1 MFVPIAPRNLYLHA
15 TDSDTAIGEL
25 TTLLSDLQ
33 EAGLHTEVRAG
44 YGQTLLIFVQV
55 PRALLKKTVYRSRVK
70 DWLFGVTK
78 HYPGQLAD
86 SAVDGSFEAEDVLS
100 VFHLVNWRKDLGG
113 AGITPEY
120 GSWANVT
127 AIYPLHNVVVNGTL
141 LRRLSKKLFLDAEDL
156 DCIRDLWG
164 SKVAFYF
171 AFIQTYFIFLI
182 FPCVAGGLAWMF
194 LPKYSLGFA
203 LLIGIWC
210 TIFLE
215 YWKIQEL
222 DLAIRWNVR
231 GVGSLKVNR
240 PQYQYEK
247 EVVDGTGRVQQYFP
261 RWKQVVHQLAVVPFV
276 LLSTLLLG
284 VLITGLFAI
293 EIFITETY
301 DGPYQ
306 FYLVSLK
313 T

>member
-1 MFVPIAPRNLYLHA
+1 M
-15 TDSDTAIGEL
+15 
-25 TTLLSDLQ
+25 
-33 EAGLHTEVRAG
+33 
-44 YGQTLLIFVQV
+44 
-55 PRALLKKTVYRSRVK
+55 VYRSRVK

-78 HYPGQLAD
+78 QYPGRMGH
-86 SAVDGSFEAEDVLS
+86 SAAEGSFEAEDVLS

-120 GSWANVT
+120 GPWKNVT
-127 AIYPLHNVVVNGTL
+127 SIYPLHNVDVNRAL
-141 LRRLSKKLFLDAEDL
+141 LRRLSKKLFLDTEDL

-182 FPCVAGGLAWMF
+182 FPCLAGGFAWMF

-203 LLIGIWC
+203 LIIGIWC

-231 GVGSLKVNR
+231 GVGSLKANR
-240 PQYQYEK
+240 PQYYFEK
-247 EVVDGTGRVQQYFP
+247 EIVDISGRVQYYFP
-261 RWKQVVHQLAVVPFV
+261 KWKQIIRQLAVVPFV

-284 VLITGLFAI
+284 LLITVLFAI

-301 DGPYQ
+301 EGPYQ
-306 FYLVSLK
+306 FYLVRSK
-313 T
+313 R